1 MLDRRTFAGLLGA
14 AALPG
19 TAQAKTTLPF
29 YASTGPNLAIY
40 DLDPDAASLTFRS
53 SIALPANIQY
63 AWPHPS
69 RRFLYVIA
77 SNSQPPSGPA
87 GVAGNDSNHY
97 AFAFHVAPDGSL
109 TQQGEPVLLPVRPV
123 HCSTDLKGHFL
134 LIAYNNPSSVSVH
147 PIGPDGSVG
156 PAVPQYLKLDFGI
169 YAHQVRATP
178 INNTITVCSR
188 GNDAVPRT
196 PGVIGSGKA
205 EDPGTIEVFDLQA
218 GGRLRQA
225 QKVTMNGG
233 MGFGPRHLDFHPSKP
248 FVYVSMER
256 ENAIYTYWL
265 LEDGVLSERPRFMH
279 SALLDKDGKAKHP
292 GQTVGP
298 IHVHPNGKY
307 VYQTNRG
314 SGTTLVNGQKVSN
327 GGENSI
333 VVWNIDSATGEPSL
347 AQRIDAR
354 GFELRTFTID
364 PAGKVLVAAAT
375 TPLLVQEGRGVR
387 TVSAGFSIFKILP
400 NGTLDFVRKID
411 VDTSHGILFWCGLL
425 TMA

>member
-19 TAQAKTTLPF
+19 AAQAKTTLPF

-40 DLDPDAASLTFRS
+40 DLDPDAASLTFRT

-87 GVAGNDSNHY
+87 GVAGNDANHY
-97 AFAFHVAPDGSL
+97 AFAFRVAPDGSL

-134 LIAYNNPSSVSVH
+134 LVAYNNPSSVSVH
-147 PIGPDGSVG
+147 PIGPDGSIG
-156 PAVPQYLKLDFGI
+156 AAVPQYLKLDFGI

-188 GNDAVPRT
+188 GNDPVPRT
-196 PGVIGSGKA
+196 PGVVGSGKA
-205 EDPGTIEVFDLQA
+205 EDPGHIEVFDLQA

-225 QKVTMNGG
+225 QSVTMHGG
-233 MGFGPRHLDFHPSKP
+233 MGFGPRHLDFHPTKP

-256 ENAIYTYWL
+256 ENSIYTYWL
-265 LEDGVLSERPRFMH
+265 LEDGVLSGRPRFMH
-279 SALLDKDGKAKHP
+279 SALADKDGKAKHP

-314 SGTTLVNGQKVSN
+314 SGTILVNGQRVSN

-354 GFELRTFTID
+354 GFEMRTFTID

-375 TPLLVQEGRGVR
+375 TPLLVQEGSGVR

>member
-87 GVAGNDSNHY
+87 GVAGSDTNHY
-97 AFAFHVAPDGSL
+97 AFAFRVAPDGSL

-123 HCSTDLKGHFL
+123 HCTTDLKGHFL
-134 LIAYNNPSSVSVH
+134 LVAYNNPSSVSVH
-147 PIGPDGSVG
+147 PIGPDGG
-156 PAVPQYLKLDFGI
+156 IGAAVPQYLKLDLGI

-188 GNDAVPRT
+188 GNDPVPRT
-196 PGVIGSGKA
+196 PGVVGSGKA
-205 EDPGTIEVFDLQA
+205 EDPGQIEVFDIRP
-218 GGRLRQA
+218 GGQLRHA
-225 QKVTMNGG
+225 QTVTLNGG
-233 MGFGPRHLDFHPSKP
+233 MDFGPRHLDFHPTKP

-256 ENAIYTYWL
+256 ENSIYTYWL
-265 LEDGVLSERPRFMH
+265 LEDGTLSEIPRFQS
-279 SALLDKDGKAKHP
+279 SALLDKNGKARHP

-298 IHVHPNGKY
+298 IHVHPNGKH

-333 VVWNIDSATGEPSL
+333 VVWNIDSTTGEPSL

-354 GFELRTFTID
+354 GFEMRTFTID

-387 TVSAGFSIFKILP
+387 NVSAGFSIFKILP

>member
-1 MLDRRTFAGLLGA
+1 MMAVADAVAEAPTPKPISANNSTHSQVCWPSSGKACSDNTASADTHSAPALTRLLGA
-14 AALPG
+14 
-19 TAQAKTTLPF
+19 K
-29 YASTGPNLAIY
+29 
-40 DLDPDAASLTFRS
+40 RS
-53 SIALPANIQY
+53 
-63 AWPHPS
+63 
-69 RRFLYVIA
+69 
-77 SNSQPPSGPA
+77 SQPPSGPA
-87 GVAGNDSNHY
+87 GVAGSDTNHY
-97 AFAFHVAPDGSL
+97 AFAFRVGPDGSL

-123 HCSTDLKGHFL
+123 HCTTDLNGHFL
-134 LIAYNNPSSVSVH
+134 LVAYNNPSSVSVH
-147 PIGPDGSVG
+147 PIGPDGG
-156 PAVPQYLKLDFGI
+156 IGAAVPQYLKLGFGI

-188 GNDAVPRT
+188 GNDPVPRT
-196 PGVIGSGKA
+196 PGVVGSGKA
-205 EDPGTIEVFDLQA
+205 EDPGQIEVFDIRP
-218 GGRLRQA
+218 GGQLRQA
-225 QKVTMNGG
+225 QTVTLNGG
-233 MGFGPRHLDFHPSKP
+233 MDFGPRHLDFHPTKP

-256 ENAIYTYWL
+256 ENSIYTYWL
-265 LEDGVLSERPRFMH
+265 LEDGTLSEIPRFQR
-279 SALLDKDGKAKHP
+279 SALLDKNGKTRHP

-298 IHVHPNGKY
+298 IHVHPNGKH

-333 VVWNIDSATGEPSL
+333 VVWNIDSTTGEPSL

-354 GFELRTFTID
+354 GFEMRTFTID

-387 TVSAGFSIFKILP
+387 NVSAGFSIFKILP

>member
-87 GVAGNDSNHY
+87 GVAGNDSHHY
-97 AFAFHVAPDGSL
+97 AFAFRVAPDGSL
-109 TQQGEPVLLPVRPV
+109 IQQGEPVLLPVRPV

-147 PIGPDGSVG
+147 PLGADGSIG
-156 PAVPQYLKLDFGI
+156 AAVPQYLKLDFGI

-178 INNTITVCSR
+178 INNTITLCSR
-188 GNDAVPRT
+188 GNDPVART
-196 PGVIGSGKA
+196 PGVAGSGKP
-205 EDPGTIEVFDLQA
+205 EDPGHIEVFDIRP
-218 GGRLRQA
+218 GGQLRQA
-225 QKVTMNGG
+225 QKVTLNGG
-233 MGFGPRHLDFHPSKP
+233 MGFGPRHLDFHPNKP

-256 ENAIYTYWL
+256 ENSIYTYWL
-265 LEDGVLSERPRFMH
+265 LEDGTLSERPRFQR
-279 SALLDKDGKAKHP
+279 SALLDKEGKAKHP

-298 IHVHPNGKY
+298 IHVHPNGKF

-314 SGTTLVNGQKVSN
+314 SGTVEVGGQKVSN

-333 VVWNIDSATGEPSL
+333 VVWSIDPTTGEPSL
-347 AQRIDAR
+347 AQRIEAR

-400 NGTLDFVRKID
+400 NGTLDFVRKLD

>member
-29 YASTGPNLAIY
+29 YAATGPNLSIY
-40 DLDPDAASLTFRS
+40 DLDPDAASLSFRS

-87 GVAGNDSNHY
+87 GVAGSDTHHY
-97 AFAFHVAPDGSL
+97 AFAFRVAPDGSL

-123 HCSTDLKGHFL
+123 HCTTDNKGHFL
-134 LIAYNNPSSVSVH
+134 LVAYNNPSSVSVH
-147 PIGPDGSVG
+147 PLGADGGIGA
-156 PAVPQYLKLDFGI
+156 AVPQFLKLDFGI

-178 INNTITVCSR
+178 MNNTITLCSR
-188 GNDAVPRT
+188 GNDPVART
-196 PGVIGSGKA
+196 PGVAGSGKP
-205 EDPGTIEVFDLQA
+205 EDPGHIEVFDILP

-225 QKVTMNGG
+225 QTVTMDAG

-256 ENAIYTYWL
+256 ENSIYTYWL
-265 LEDGVLSERPRFMH
+265 LEDGTLSTRPRFQR

-298 IHVHPNGKY
+298 IHVHPGGKV

-333 VVWNIDSATGEPSL
+333 VVWSIDPTTGEPSL
-347 AQRIDAR
+347 AQRIEAR

-400 NGTLDFVRKID
+400 NGTLDFVRKVD

>member
-40 DLDPDAASLTFRS
+40 DLDPDAASLSFRS
-53 SIALPANIQY
+53 SIVLPANIQY

-77 SNSQPPSGPA
+77 SNGQPPSGPA
-87 GVAGNDSNHY
+87 GVAGNDTHHY
-97 AFAFHVAPDGSL
+97 AFAFRVAPDGSL
-109 TQQGEPVLLPVRPV
+109 IQQGEPVLLPVRPV
-123 HCSTDLKGHFL
+123 HCSTDLKGHYL
-134 LIAYNNPSSVSVH
+134 LVAYNNPSSVSVH
-147 PIGPDGSVG
+147 PIGADGSIG
-156 PAVPQYLKLDFGI
+156 AAVPQYLKLDFGI

-178 INNTITVCSR
+178 INNTITLCSR
-188 GNDAVPRT
+188 GNDPVPRT
-196 PGVIGSGKA
+196 PGVAGSGKE
-205 EDPGTIEVFDLQA
+205 EDPGHIEVFDIRP
-218 GGRLRQA
+218 GGQLRQA
-225 QKVTMNGG
+225 QKVTLNAG

-256 ENAIYTYWL
+256 ENSIYTYWL
-265 LEDGVLSERPRFMH
+265 LEDGTLSERPRFQR
-279 SALLDKDGKAKHP
+279 SALLDKEGKDKHP

-298 IHVHPNGKY
+298 IHVHPNGKF

-333 VVWNIDSATGEPSL
+333 VVWSIDPATGEPSL
-347 AQRIDAR
+347 AQRIEAR
-354 GFELRTFTID
+354 GFELRTFTIA
-364 PAGKVLVAAAT
+364 PAGKGLVGAAT